1 MNTTTLAEK
10 TTLQQLQEQRDA
22 LAMRAE
28 IAGIEAALRVADLS
42 SRVVESEW
50 GELVNR
56 REYLSDTPGFGRG
69 EYDQRAT
76 SANDRL
82 RGKLYPIFENEQDL
96 AWIRGV
102 GRFIASHHEVG
113 VGLLENLVSFTLGNG
128 LVYEPQ
134 SRRKGEA
141 SPALLADVSAALDEF
156 HEANGWTCE
165 DGSNSL
171 EEELLTRDVVDGEFI
186 VWVDG
191 EPRVPRVRIPE
202 PDFLTEPADVATVE
216 GYAFG
221 DRRHL
226 DWSFGVA
233 SDRVHTDE
241 QVAYYFQWEQASSN
255 WDVIGAHEV
264 VHSKRSVPRR
274 VKRGVSDFFAV
285 YQNIERASKL
295 LGNTL
300 QGAAVQSTIAYIRE
314 HAAGTPQTA
323 IESFATGR
331 PGSVQQIIPKGNGA
345 TRTGRTEKFNPGRVI
360 DTAGTKYHA
369 GPLGQSSAPT
379 YVDVMQAALRVTGV
393 RWSMPEHMISG
404 DASNANYSSTLVA
417 GGPFDRA
424 TQRRQGG
431 YKGKFGKIHWLA
443 LAAYCKKGRFSRRGI
458 YTLADLRAAVELSID
473 APDVSIENKM
483 ETEQIRK
490 LQYEAGIMSKR
501 SWAGKAGLDWEQEQ
515 ASIKAE
521 TPPAPPMIP
530 GATPGQQQQQQVTP
544 PIQESTFFEGGI
556 GSNQYQDKPSG
567 KMDGPK
573 KKTVGAEIMTRGT
586 ADRSTAVKKL
596 LGDNWKDYEA
606 GTLFGMPKYT
616 RMSYGEW
623 DPDGNSVVFEFNDEN
638 FQAERKIYKDASG
651 KLVCKNSYF
660 EVQGQKSG
668 LGAKI
673 FTSQVELLSNNGFDR
688 IVTDAARCDKDGGDT
703 FVGYKVW
710 PKFGYDGPLSSE
722 IKKRLAN
729 DFAGRIEASAQT
741 VQQLYKTK
749 DGMTWWEK
757 NGTGINLTF
766 DLNRNSESRRA
777 LARYTKA
784 KGITSKS
791 IQKMEESILMQG
803 KSDDPCS
810 EDDDEILNQIWS
822 DIHSGM
828 AVLESRNPT
837 REAAIAAA
845 LESVKSPE
853 EAAAIMRTL
862 RESYP

>member
-10 TTLQQLQEQRDA
+10 TQLQQLQEQRDA
-22 LAMRAE
+22 LAMQAE
-28 IAGIEAALRVADLS
+28 IAGIEAALRAADLS
-42 SRVVESEW
+42 SRLVESEW

-76 SANDRL
+76 SANDRV

-102 GRFIASHHEVG
+102 GRFIASHHEIG
-113 VGLLENLVSFTLGNG
+113 VGILENLISFTLGNG

-141 SPALLADVSAALDEF
+141 SPALLTDVSAAIDEF

-191 EPRVPRVRIPE
+191 ESRVPRVRIPE

-216 GYAFG
+216 NYAFG

-233 SDRVHTDE
+233 SHQIHTDE
-241 QVAYYFQWEQASSN
+241 QVAYYFQWEQASQN

-264 VHSKRSVPRR
+264 VHSKRNVPRR

-300 QGAAVQSTIAYIRE
+300 QGSAVQATIAYIRE
-314 HAAGTPQTA
+314 HVAGTPQTA
-323 IESFATGR
+323 IESFANGR
-331 PGSVQQIIPKGNGA
+331 PGSVQQIIPKGGGA

-393 RWSMPEHMISG
+393 RWSMPEHMVSG

-431 YKGKFGKIHWLA
+431 YKGKFGKIHWMA
-443 LAAYCKKGRFSRRGI
+443 LAAYCKKGRFARHGI
-458 YTLADLRAAVELSID
+458 YTLADLKAAIELAID

-483 ETEQIRK
+483 ETEQIRD
-490 LQYEAGIMSKR
+490 LQAKAGILSKR

-521 TPPAPPMIP
+521 TPPAPPMVP
-530 GATPGQQQQQQVTP
+530 GAMQPGQQQQPASPASPV
-544 PIQESTFFEGGI
+544 QESMLLEGGV
-556 GSNQYQDKPSG
+556 GSNQYVEKPGG
-567 KMDGPK
+567 KMDDGSEDDDDRKSRLTKTPSFK
-573 KKTVGAEIMTRGT
+573 K
-586 ADRSTAVKKL
+586 
-596 LGDNWKDYEA
+596 W
-606 GTLFGMPKYT
+606 F
-616 RMSYGEW
+616 
-623 DPDGNSVVFEFNDEN
+623 GNSVFTDENDEPLVL
-638 FQAERKIYKDASG
+638 YHGTGKDFTSFKGA
-651 KLVCKNSYF
+651 SYF
-660 EVQGQKSG
+660 TPDQDVAEQYGSKVVPVFIAAEKVFRPKTLDDIAELTG
-668 LGAKI
+668 I
-673 FTSQVELLSNNGFDR
+673 ETSEDSSFVFDELDR
-688 IVTDAARCDKDGGDT
+688 PKVRQAIMDRGYHAIRFKDVAPNSDGGDT
-703 FVGYKVW
+703 HAAVLVFDPKRVKAAYKNR
-710 PKFGYDGPLSSE
+710 G
-722 IKKRLAN
+722 
-729 DFAGRIEASAQT
+729 
-741 VQQLYKTK
+741 
-749 DGMTWWEK
+749 
-757 NGTGINLTF
+757 TF
-766 DLNRNSESRRA
+766 DPASDN
-777 LARYTKA
+777 
-784 KGITSKS
+784 IT
-791 IQKMEESILMQG
+791 
-803 KSDDPCS
+803 
-810 EDDDEILNQIWS
+810 
-822 DIHSGM
+822 
-828 AVLESRNPT
+828 ESRNST

-845 LESVKSPE
+845 LESCKSPQ
-853 EAAAIMRTL
+853 EAAAIMRNL

>member
-186 VWVDG
+186 AWVDG

-233 SDRVHTDE
+233 SDRIHTDE

-264 VHSKRSVPRR
+264 VHSKRNVPRR

-323 IESFATGR
+323 IESFANGR

-443 LAAYCKKGRFSRRGI
+443 LAAYCKKGRFARHGI
-458 YTLADLRAAVELSID
+458 YTLADLKAAIELSID
-473 APDVSIENKM
+473 APDVSIEDKM

-490 LQYEAGIMSKR
+490 LQHEAGILSKR
-501 SWAGKAGLDWEQEQ
+501 SWAGKASLDWEQEQ

-530 GATPGQQQQQQVTP
+530 GATPGQQRQPPAP

-556 GSNQYQDKPSG
+556 GSNQYQDKPGG
-567 KMDGPK
+567 KVGEPGGSQ
-573 KKTVGAEIMTRGT
+573 KTSFATEAVKSWASKRFKNSEHARAFSEWFGGSRVVDKEGNPRTVYHGTNGAEFSSFKNGKKEQGAIFFSSSPKQAGEFAEPYRGVEAVRIIPTHLSIKNPYIVTFKGNLYTPEAMDKVTENAKKRGHDGVIIRNIVNFEGGKESTSYAVFSPSQIKSASGNRGT
-586 ADRSTAVKKL
+586 FDPSS
-596 LGDNWKDYEA
+596 DN
-606 GTLFGMPKYT
+606 
-616 RMSYGEW
+616 
-623 DPDGNSVVFEFNDEN
+623 
-638 FQAERKIYKDASG
+638 
-651 KLVCKNSYF
+651 
-660 EVQGQKSG
+660 
-668 LGAKI
+668 
-673 FTSQVELLSNNGFDR
+673 
-688 IVTDAARCDKDGGDT
+688 
-703 FVGYKVW
+703 
-710 PKFGYDGPLSSE
+710 
-722 IKKRLAN
+722 
-729 DFAGRIEASAQT
+729 
-741 VQQLYKTK
+741 
-749 DGMTWWEK
+749 
-757 NGTGINLTF
+757 IN
-766 DLNRNSESRRA
+766 
-777 LARYTKA
+777 
-784 KGITSKS
+784 
-791 IQKMEESILMQG
+791 
-803 KSDDPCS
+803 
-810 EDDDEILNQIWS
+810 
-822 DIHSGM
+822 
-828 AVLESRNPT
+828 ESRNTT